1 MSTPRRPH
9 PLVALAALL
18 LLATMGLAVA
28 GPATATADAASKRC
42 KARAG
47 TVYKDGATRV
57 FHAGSSLYA
66 CTRLTPRGFAR
77 TVRLG
82 PWSRGSRAVSNGSYV
97 AWARRWRID
106 DQPLDNVWAASIDGR
121 RFLVDSPAIPASG
134 GGAVD
139 TDAVQRLLVTDY
151 GAGWVTRRGHVAL
164 AIGAPT
170 GMDPVAIGT
179 PPSPLTADG
188 RRVLVGSFPGV
199 PAAQL
204 AATARLSS
212 ETGETDDCGGSMT
225 HTLTV
230 QPPGTA
236 DPVGVRWSGG
246 APISPEICNV

>member
-1 MSTPRRPH
+1 MSTSRRPH

-18 LLATMGLAVA
+18 LLAVVIPALA
-28 GPATATADAASKRC
+28 GPTAADAASKRC
-42 KARAG
+42 KARPG

-97 AWARRWRID
+97 AWARRWRMD
-106 DQPLDNVWAASIDGR
+106 DERFDNIWAASIDGR

-139 TDAVQRLLVTDY
+139 IDTVQRLLVADY
-151 GAGWVTRRGHVAL
+151 GAGWVTNAGHVGL

-170 GMDPVAIGT
+170 STAPVAIGT

-204 AATARLSS
+204 AATARLSA

-230 QPPGTA
+230 QPPGA
-236 DPVGVRWSGG
+236 PEPVGVRWTGG
-246 APISPEICNV
+246 APISPEICNL